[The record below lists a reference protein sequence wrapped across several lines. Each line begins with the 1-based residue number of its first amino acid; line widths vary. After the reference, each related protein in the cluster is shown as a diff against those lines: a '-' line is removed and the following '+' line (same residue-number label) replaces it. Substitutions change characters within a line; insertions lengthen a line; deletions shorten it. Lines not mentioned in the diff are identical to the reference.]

1 MRGLFPQRFGVS
13 MKIGQF
19 ISILAIASFS
29 LSGMNPA
36 MAQEKVLRTVTVT
49 GEGIE
54 RIPTTLTQV
63 QLGVEIQG
71 KTATEVQ
78 EQVAKRTTAV
88 VEFLRSRRVEKL
100 QTTGISLQQNYQF
113 TNNERRLVGYIGT
126 NTVNFRLKTEE
137 VGSLLDEA
145 VKAGATRIDGVSF
158 AATEEAIASAQKQ
171 ALRRA
176 TEDAQ
181 QQGNAVLDALNF
193 TPKEV
198 VSIAINGANVPQ
210 PRMLQ
215 ADGVSRASA
224 APFASP
230 VIGGEQTVQ
239 ASVTLQISY

>member
-1 MRGLFPQRFGVS
+1 
-13 MKIGQF
+13 
-19 ISILAIASFS
+19 
-29 LSGMNPA
+29 

-215 ADGVSRASA
+215 ADGISRSA
-224 APFASP
+224 AASFSSP

>member
-1 MRGLFPQRFGVS
+1 
-13 MKIGQF
+13 
-19 ISILAIASFS
+19 
-29 LSGMNPA
+29 

-181 QQGNAVLDALNF
+181 QQGNAVLGALNF

-215 ADGVSRASA
+215 ADGVSRAAA

>member
-1 MRGLFPQRFGVS
+1 
-13 MKIGQF
+13 
-19 ISILAIASFS
+19 
-29 LSGMNPA
+29 

-215 ADGVSRASA
+215 ADGISRSA
-224 APFASP
+224 AASFASP

>member
-1 MRGLFPQRFGVS
+1 
-13 MKIGQF
+13 
-19 ISILAIASFS
+19 
-29 LSGMNPA
+29 

>member
-1 MRGLFPQRFGVS
+1 
-13 MKIGQF
+13 
-19 ISILAIASFS
+19 
-29 LSGMNPA
+29 

-49 GEGIE
+49 GEGVE

-224 APFASP
+224 ASFASP

>member
-1 MRGLFPQRFGVS
+1 
-13 MKIGQF
+13 
-19 ISILAIASFS
+19 
-29 LSGMNPA
+29 
-36 MAQEKVLRTVTVT
+36 MAQEKVLRTLTVT
-49 GEGIE
+49 GEGVE

-215 ADGVSRASA
+215 ADGISRSA
-224 APFASP
+224 AASFSSP

>member
-1 MRGLFPQRFGVS
+1 
-13 MKIGQF
+13 
-19 ISILAIASFS
+19 
-29 LSGMNPA
+29 

-54 RIPTTLTQV
+54 RIPTTLAQV

-215 ADGVSRASA
+215 ADGLSRAAA

>member
-1 MRGLFPQRFGVS
+1 
-13 MKIGQF
+13 
-19 ISILAIASFS
+19 
-29 LSGMNPA
+29 

-49 GEGIE
+49 GEGVE

-215 ADGVSRASA
+215 ADGVSRAAA

-239 ASVTLQISY
+239 SSVTLQISY

>member
-1 MRGLFPQRFGVS
+1 
-13 MKIGQF
+13 
-19 ISILAIASFS
+19 
-29 LSGMNPA
+29 
-36 MAQEKVLRTVTVT
+36 MAQEKVLRTLTVT

>member
-1 MRGLFPQRFGVS
+1 
-13 MKIGQF
+13 
-19 ISILAIASFS
+19 
-29 LSGMNPA
+29 

-49 GEGIE
+49 GEGVE

-215 ADGVSRASA
+215 ADGVSRAAA